1 MPSKTFY
8 KSSSS
13 YGIPH
18 HTSTRGYSSSK
29 GKTQSTMLVVLGIV
43 LFVIIVGVIMYSS
56 YNREGFFASPNK
68 LVYLYM
74 KNCSFCKEFDS
85 TWDTIQTEVKS
96 NSTKYNIMMEKLN
109 LNEEGQQLSSQN
121 GIDYAPAIVLI
132 TPVKNYVYDGGDRTK
147 TEILK
152 WVSSKI

>member
-1 MPSKTFY
+1 MSSKTFY

-13 YGIPH
+13 YGVPH
-18 HTSTRGYSSSK
+18 HSSSRGYSSSK
-29 GKTQSTMLVVLGIV
+29 GKTQSTMLVVLGV
-43 LFVIIVGVIMYSS
+43 LLFVIIVGVIMYSS

-74 KNCSFCKEFDS
+74 EKCSFCKEFNS
-85 TWDTIQTEVKS
+85 TWEMIKTEVNS
-96 NSTKYNIMMEKLN
+96 NSAKYNITMDKLD
-109 LNEEGQQLSSQN
+109 LNKEGQQLSSQN

-132 TPVKNYVYDGGDRTK
+132 TPVKSYIFEGDRTK

>member
-1 MPSKTFY
+1 MASKTFY
-8 KSSSS
+8 KSSTS
-13 YGIPH
+13 YGVPH
-18 HTSTRGYSSSK
+18 HSSTRGYSSSK
-29 GKTQSTMLVVLGIV
+29 GKTQSTMLVVLGIL

-56 YNREGFFASPNK
+56 YNREGFFSASPNK

-74 KNCSFCKEFDS
+74 ENCSFCKEFNS
-85 TWDTIQTEVKS
+85 TWETIETEVKS
-96 NSTKYNIMMEKLN
+96 NSAKYNITMDKLD
-109 LNEEGQQLSSQN
+109 LNKEGQQLSNQN

-132 TPVKNYVYDGGDRTK
+132 TPAKSYIFEGDRTK